1 MKTNRNGAQPG
12 PWTDSPWLGLLTL
25 ALIPFYVLWAVWVL
39 VPYWMVQG
47 FIRYYRAPLKVRQ
60 RRWRIEHSNRTR
72 YFDKY
77 ERDTV
82 ELLRRRGLLDTTEN
96 RAKLRRR

>member
-1 MKTNRNGAQPG
+1 MNRSEWQ
-12 PWTDSPWLGLLTL
+12 GLLTL

-39 VPYWMVQG
+39 VPCIAIRSIY
-47 FIRYYRAPLKVRQ
+47 RYYSAPLKVRQ